1 MEPQA
6 QRRTRLFLSNGGRT
20 LARRGLNHPL
30 VEDMLR
36 KGSLCTVLVDHL
48 SEGRE
53 PAAFDYLFRET
64 SLETLNH
71 CLGEIR
77 DEEVAN
83 YLLDSTLLIASLLSS
98 EAYVGIERN
107 RRELK
112 TLMVRS
118 GDDLAKARLT
128 YDGHVEILGQY
139 FFAVGRRLKEIESF
153 LGACPFSG
161 SAEDLRGLYGQRVR
175 DLAGDLKFLRLELDR
190 WVRKFV
196 PLDGDLPAG
205 NRGKEFLEARI
216 GTVVDELGLRLKE
229 LQESTS
235 FVIFE
240 QLSLFDATLTRK
252 RLFRRDLEN
261 QLDLDRFL
269 GWFGELMSRVRDY
282 DVQRQPEQLRKIQA
296 LLRDFRPDQFPT
308 LAGVRESDHAL
319 FSSFVERL
327 RKYRHGQG
335 RPNDDP
341 IHPFLLLLGDVLKSL
356 NQRSGDGSPTDPSPF

>member
-6 QRRTRLFLSNGGRT
+6 QRRMPLSPSNGGEVRP
-20 LARRGLNHPL
+20 RGGLNHPVVKDVL
-30 VEDMLR
+30 G
-36 KGSLCTVLVDHL
+36 KGSLCTVLVEHL

-71 CLGEIR
+71 CLSEIR
-77 DEEVAN
+77 DQEVAN
-83 YLLDSTLLIASLLSS
+83 YLLDSVLLIAALLSS
-98 EAYVGIERN
+98 EACIGIERN

-153 LGACPFSG
+153 LGGCPFSG

-196 PLDGDLPAG
+196 PLEGDLPPG
-205 NRGKEFLEARI
+205 NKGREFLEARI

-229 LQESTS
+229 LQESTC
-235 FVIFE
+235 FVMFE
-240 QLSLFDATLTRK
+240 QLNLFDATLTRK
-252 RLFRRDLEN
+252 KLFRRDLEN

-269 GWFGELMSRVRDY
+269 GWFGELMSKVRDY
-282 DVQRQPEQLRKIQA
+282 DEQRRPDQLQKVQV

-319 FSSFVERL
+319 FSSFVQRL
-327 RKYRHGQG
+327 RDFRPGQAG
-335 RPNDDP
+335 QREDP
-341 IHPFLLLLGDVLKSL
+341 VHPFLLLLGNVLKSL
-356 NQRSGDGSPTDPSPF
+356 NQRASDHSPMDPSPF

>member
-6 QRRTRLFLSNGGRT
+6 QRRTRLYPSNGGRV
-20 LARRGLNHPL
+20 RSRGGLNHP
-30 VEDMLR
+30 VVRDMLR

-77 DEEVAN
+77 DQEVAN
-83 YLLDSTLLIASLLSS
+83 YLLEGILLIAALLSS
-98 EAYVGIERN
+98 EAFVGIERN

-118 GDDLAKARLT
+118 GDDLPKARLA

-153 LGACPFSG
+153 LGGCPFSG

-190 WVRKFV
+190 WVRRFV
-196 PLDGDLPAG
+196 PLEGDLPAG
-205 NRGKEFLEARI
+205 NEGREFLEARI

-229 LQESTS
+229 VQESTC
-235 FVIFE
+235 FVMFE
-240 QLSLFDATLTRK
+240 QMNLFDATLTRK
-252 RLFRRDLEN
+252 KLFRRDLEN

-269 GWFGELMSRVRDY
+269 GWFGELISKVRDY
-282 DVQRQPEQLRKIQA
+282 DEQRRPEELKKVQV
-296 LLRDFRPDQFPT
+296 LLKDFRPDLFPT

-319 FSSFVERL
+319 FSSFVRRL
-327 RKYRHGQG
+327 QHHRHGQSG
-335 RPNDDP
+335 QRDDP
-341 IHPFLLLLGDVLKSL
+341 VHPFLLLLGDVLKSL
-356 NQRSGDGSPTDPSPF
+356 NQRAGDHSPMDPSPF